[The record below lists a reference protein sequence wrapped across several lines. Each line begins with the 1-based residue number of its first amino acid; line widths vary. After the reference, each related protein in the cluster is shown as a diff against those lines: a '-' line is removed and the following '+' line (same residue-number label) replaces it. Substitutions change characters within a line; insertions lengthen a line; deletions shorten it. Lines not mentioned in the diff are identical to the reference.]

1 MKNTVYG
8 EKPQAVKIAY
18 GSGEVVGFA
27 VHDTLKF
34 GSVDIASQAFIIV
47 EDASLPEGRSWDGI
61 CGLGWKALSQFGTT
75 LYENIRNSGNKAVF
89 AIVPAAAASA
99 FPTGQ
104 SQAHL
109 LIGEVP
115 EASYEPGTLAWTPA
129 VPFDPSG
136 SLFGSERTFWVIDGG
151 LQINRPEPVPARF
164 LVDTGTNQVLLVPP
178 KYYQNFIRSLIP
190 PAAFDQNC
198 GHDPRAGVVCDC
210 AIQNEPGLKPLKIT
224 FGGRAFA
231 LPVSEM
237 FVRLPASGG
246 GDLCLLTVQPNHMG
260 GGGMGSMGGLEGI
273 LGGLM
278 GSLFGPSG
286 GSGIAS
292 HSVIPSRSGPEAL
305 PAIPSRALGD
315 LHERGAAIATTR
327 FTGGR
332 VCKTST
338 VIHNGTVMSQ
348 EDSPDCDGAVARQL
362 TAESPIGS
370 ILGSILG
377 SSTPGEGTGVQGG
390 TGAPAA
396 PEPTTGQASA
406 MGPILGGLLGSIH
419 GSIGEGSG
427 VQGGTGSPAAP
438 EPAMGQPSAMDEPWM
453 MGGVFLEHFVTI
465 FDFDNARMGFA
476 EPAQARRRL
485 NEVHV

>member
-1 MKNTVYG
+1 MKTTLYG

-18 GSGEVVGFA
+18 GSGDVTGFA
-27 VHDTLKF
+27 VHDKMGF
-34 GSVDIASQAFIIV
+34 GSLEIPSQAFIIV
-47 EDASLPEGRSWDGI
+47 EDASLPDGRSWDGI

-75 LYENIRNSGNKAVF
+75 LYENIRNSGSKALF

-109 LIGEVP
+109 LLGEVP
-115 EASYEPGTLAWTPA
+115 EAAYEPGTLAWTPA

-136 SLFGSERTFWVIDGG
+136 SGFSSERTFWVIDGG
-151 LQINRPEPVPARF
+151 LQVNRPEPVPARF
-164 LVDTGTNQVLLVPP
+164 LVDTGTNQVLLVPQ
-178 KYYQNFIRSLIP
+178 KYYQKFIRSLIP

-198 GHDPRAGVVCDC
+198 GHDPRAGVVCSC
-210 AIQNEPGLKPLKIT
+210 AIESEAGLKPLKIT
-224 FGGRAFA
+224 LGGRAFS

-237 FVRLPASGG
+237 FVRLPATGG
-246 GDLCLLTVQPNHMG
+246 GEMCLLTVQPNHMMG
-260 GGGMGSMGGLEGI
+260 GSMGSVADTI
-273 LGGLM
+273 GGLL

-305 PAIPSRALGD
+305 PAVPSRALGD

-332 VCKTST
+332 ICKTST
-338 VIHNGTVMSQ
+338 VIHNGTVTSQ
-348 EDSPDCDGAVARQL
+348 EDSLGCDSAVARQL
-362 TAESPIGS
+362 TAESP
-370 ILGSILG
+370 LGSILDSIFG
-377 SSTPGEGTGVQGG
+377 SSVEGEGQ
-390 TGAPAA
+390 APVAS
-396 PEPTTGQASA
+396 EP
-406 MGPILGGLLGSIH
+406 
-419 GSIGEGSG
+419 
-427 VQGGTGSPAAP
+427 V
-438 EPAMGQPSAMDEPWM
+438 PSAMDEPWM

-476 EPAQARRRL
+476 EPAQVRRRL